1 MAKFLI
7 RAQYTPQGLQGAV
20 KEGFASREDYL
31 RGLIESL
38 GGKTEAWYFSY
49 GEDDV
54 VVIIDAEPAAA
65 VALSMAVNQSG
76 AVSRLTTTPLLTS
89 AEMDAARSQVP
100 QFRAPGAG

>member
-20 KEGFASREDYL
+20 KEGFASREEYS
-31 RGLIESL
+31 RGLIESV

-49 GEDDV
+49 GQEDV

-65 VALSMAVNQSG
+65 VAISMAVNQSG
-76 AVSRLTTTPLLTS
+76 AARQITTPLLTS

>member
-7 RAQYTPQGLQGAV
+7 RAQYSPGLLQGAV
-20 KEGFASREDYL
+20 KEGFASREDYS

-65 VALSMAVNQSG
+65 RCSLNG
-76 AVSRLTTTPLLTS
+76 REP
-89 AEMDAARSQVP
+89 E
-100 QFRAPGAG
+100 

>member
-7 RAQYTPQGLQGAV
+7 RAQYTSQGLQGAV

-76 AVSRLTTTPLLTS
+76 VSRATTTPLLTS

>member
-7 RAQYTPQGLQGAV
+7 RAPEIPEGLQGAV

-49 GEDDV
+49 GREDV
-54 VVIIDAEPAAA
+54 VVIIDAGACGGACSLNGREP
-65 VALSMAVNQSG
+65 SG
-76 AVSRLTTTPLLTS
+76 VVRLNTTPLLTS
-89 AEMDAARSQVP
+89 AEVDAARSQVP

>member
-7 RAQYTPQGLQGAV
+7 RAQYTPEGLQGAV
-20 KEGFASREDYL
+20 KEGSADREDYL

-49 GEDDV
+49 GREDV

-65 VALSMAVNQSG
+65 LALSMAVNQSG
-76 AVSRLTTTPLLTS
+76 VVRSTTTPLLTS

>member
-7 RAQYTPQGLQGAV
+7 RAQYTPEGLQGAV

-49 GEDDV
+49 GRRRRGGNHRRG
-54 VVIIDAEPAAA
+54 ACGGACSLNGREPEWRSTA
-65 VALSMAVNQSG
+65 QPQ
-76 AVSRLTTTPLLTS
+76 RLC
-89 AEMDAARSQVP
+89 
-100 QFRAPGAG
+100 

>member
-1 MAKFLI
+1 MAKFLF
-7 RAQYTPQGLQGAV
+7 RAQCSPEGLQGAV

-31 RGLIESL
+31 RGLIESV

-49 GEDDV
+49 GVEDV

-65 VALSMAVNQSG
+65 LALSMAVNQSG
-76 AVSRLTTTPLLTS
+76 VVRLSTTPLLTS